1 MAATYTAARIV
12 ASPGLNLDDT
22 WGKFKVRART
32 ITFAGTY
39 TTGGD
44 AVPVTLN
51 SNLGVKNL
59 VAILPLGPATDG
71 TLAYGA
77 TFIRSSGKIKLWETG
92 SAAAGSAEKGSGES
106 LTGITLDCLVVGT

>member
-1 MAATYTAARIV
+1 MAATYTAARIS
-12 ASPGLNLDDT
+12 ASPTINLDDQ

-44 AVPVTLN
+44 AIPTTLN

-59 VAILPLGPATDG
+59 IAILPLGPATDG
-71 TLAYGA
+71 TVAYDA
-77 TFIRSSGKIKLWETG
+77 TFIRSSGKVKLWESG
-92 SAAAGSAEKGSGES
+92 AANAGSAEKGSGES
-106 LTGITLDCLVVGT
+106 LTGVTLDCLVLGT